1 MTQLPRAA
9 PAARPNGRA
18 GAAAGDTPPQRSIY
32 DELTAA
38 VPAVEQE
45 SARST
50 TAFVS
55 AHQREEMA
63 LAARRTRRRNLLR
76 VVLPLLAGA
85 VALHFLI
92 IYTVLRA
99 PSAGKLAALAER
111 TAAEVLRLYSNPEQP
126 FELSESHAQVQAH
139 LDAATVRSV
148 VTVTLRLREPLYEP
162 ADSNGTELY
171 RSYAAAI
178 AHLEAES
185 ARRGLA
191 PDSAAHVPPVLPK
204 ILRRTHGAGET
215 LVVSAPAL
223 AHRFGWSWNLGA
235 AELDQRQTDRIFA
248 GKVLPLQGRGP
259 VLLLDSPDTL
269 TRIRELNRLAK
280 EYLEHVGRD
289 LDVLPAPS
297 PVRAP

>member
-18 GAAAGDTPPQRSIY
+18 GTGAGDTPPQRSIY

-38 VPAVEQE
+38 VPAVEPE
-45 SARST
+45 SAHPT

-76 VVLPLLAGA
+76 VVLPLLAGV

-111 TAAEVLRLYSNPEQP
+111 TAADVLRLYSNPEQP

-162 ADSNGTELY
+162 ADSNGTEVY

-191 PDSAAHVPPVLPK
+191 SDGAAHVPPVLPK

-223 AHRFGWSWNLGA
+223 AHRFGWSWNLGT
-235 AELDQRQTDRIFA
+235 AELEQRRTDRTFA
-248 GKVLPLQGRGP
+248 GKILALQGHGP

-297 PVRAP
+297 PARTP